1 MPILTSFMQTV
12 KDNVWMFYMTN
23 EIKIIDTSIKPGRKM
38 DDESWMPR
46 AEEPMEDY
54 LKSDR
59 YRRSFTS
66 ITFSDFKGQEETNY
80 AFWRH
85 LTPSQRLELHT
96 IMVKSLYSDMSKK
109 HTDIASL
116 NIIFTDTF

>member
-1 MPILTSFMQTV
+1 
-12 KDNVWMFYMTN
+12 
-23 EIKIIDTSIKPGRKM
+23 M

-46 AEEPMEDY
+46 VEEPMEEY

-59 YRRSFTS
+59 YKRASTN

-85 LTPSQRLELHT
+85 LTPSQRLQLHT
-96 IMVKSLYSDMSKK
+96 IMVTSLYSDISKK
-109 HTDIASL
+109 YTDNASL
-116 NIIFTDTF
+116 NIVFTDPFCAT